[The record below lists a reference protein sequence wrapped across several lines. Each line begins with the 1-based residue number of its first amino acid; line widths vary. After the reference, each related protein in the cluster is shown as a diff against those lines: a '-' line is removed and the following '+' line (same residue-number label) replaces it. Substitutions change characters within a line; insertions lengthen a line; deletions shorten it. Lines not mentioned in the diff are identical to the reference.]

1 MSTEEILKELCL
13 PQAPSGMEESSSE
26 VFARLIAPYAD
37 TVERTPSGNVIA
49 RRRGKGKRL
58 LIEAHADEVGLI
70 VTEVLGGF
78 LKFLPVGGIDF
89 KILPASTVTVY
100 GRRPIPGIIGL
111 KPPHLQKKED
121 DRTLS
126 ADTLL
131 IDTGLEDA
139 SSLVRPGDTVAF
151 SSPYLPLLNGRA
163 SSRCMDDRACL
174 AALIEAAKLIEKN
187 DYDLCF
193 AATSR
198 EEVGL
203 RGAKCL
209 AKSFLP
215 EISIS
220 LDVTF
225 AESFGSQDSSFP
237 LGAPAL
243 CISPSLSMPLTRAL
257 EAAANDAGVSISYEA
272 ASGSSGTN
280 AWAIAAA
287 SPDAHTALLSVP
299 IRYMHTL
306 TEVLSLSDIDAAA
319 KIVAQFVNGGERYAF

>member
-1 MSTEEILKELCL
+1 MSTEEILTLLCL
-13 PQAPSGMEESSSE
+13 PQAPSGMEEAAGA
-26 VFARLIAPYAD
+26 VFSHLIAPYVD
-37 TVERTPSGNVIA
+37 TVEHTSSGNVIA
-49 RRRGKGKRL
+49 RKKGKGKRL
-58 LIEAHADEVGLI
+58 LIEAHSDEVGLM
-70 VTEVLGGF
+70 VTEVNGGF

-89 KILPASTVTVY
+89 KILPACAVTVY
-100 GRRPIPGIIGL
+100 GRKPIPGIIGL

-131 IDTGLEDA
+131 IDTGLDDA
-139 SSLVRPGDTVAF
+139 SALVRPGDTVAF

-163 SSRCMDDRACL
+163 ASRCMDDRACL
-174 AALIEAAKLIEKN
+174 AALILAAEQIKQT
-187 DYDLCF
+187 DYDICF
-193 AATSR
+193 AATSG

-209 AKSFLP
+209 AKSFMP
-215 EISIS
+215 DISVS

-225 AESFGSQDSSFP
+225 GENFGSQDSSFP
-237 LGAPAL
+237 LGAPTL

-280 AWAIAAA
+280 AWAIAAG
-287 SPDAHTALLSVP
+287 SFDAHTALISVP

-306 TEVLSLSDIDAAA
+306 TEVLSLSDIEAAA